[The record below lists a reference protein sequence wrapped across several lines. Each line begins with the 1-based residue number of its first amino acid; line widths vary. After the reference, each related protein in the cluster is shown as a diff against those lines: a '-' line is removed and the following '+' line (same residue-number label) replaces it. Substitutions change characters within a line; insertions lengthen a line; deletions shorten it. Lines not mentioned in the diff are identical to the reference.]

1 MDKLV
6 DDGYTMNANRAGGHL
21 RWSIGAMLFYATI
34 PDRPETHSRGGSRL
48 SCFVCEC

>member
-6 DDGYTMNANRAGGHL
+6 DDGYTMNANSAGGHL

-34 PDRPETHSRGGSRL
+34 PDRPETHSR
-48 SCFVCEC
+48 